1 MADDGPASSADTGP
15 IDDRSAVSGHK
26 EASKMNDTSDAQ
38 SSPPWRRGLALGLLG
53 VAVGAAIGAG
63 TGMWWMMGVL
73 GGVFGGT
80 SAVFGRG
87 RG

>member
-1 MADDGPASSADTGP
+1 
-15 IDDRSAVSGHK
+15 
-26 EASKMNDTSDAQ
+26 MNGNAETQ
-38 SSPPWRRGLALGLLG
+38 GSPSWRRGLTLGLLG

-87 RG
+87 RD

>member
-1 MADDGPASSADTGP
+1 MKRPAL
-15 IDDRSAVSGHK
+15 SGHK
-26 EASKMNDTSDAQ
+26 EARQMNRTTDVQ
-38 SSPPWRRGLALGLLG
+38 GSPSWRRGLTLGLLG

-87 RG
+87 RD